1 MKVVSSAEAR
11 ARWAALLTEVQ
22 ETGASITI
30 TSHGRPIAVL
40 SRIRAVERKFGQ
52 LPMLSVPDTFNDALS
67 EAELQSQVSR
77 GESGVQIVRRPE
89 SLGTANG
96 QVLDWSKRGGH
107 SLNPKLHWNCP
118 QCGQEWWED
127 FVGDVENPYL
137 AGSGCN
143 CVDLWHVHWDPS
155 QAADELTSQSTESP
169 R

>member
-67 EAELQSQVSR
+67 EAEL
-77 GESGVQIVRRPE
+77 
-89 SLGTANG
+89 
-96 QVLDWSKRGGH
+96 
-107 SLNPKLHWNCP
+107 
-118 QCGQEWWED
+118 
-127 FVGDVENPYL
+127 
-137 AGSGCN
+137 
-143 CVDLWHVHWDPS
+143 
-155 QAADELTSQSTESP
+155 AAW